1 MAFQMG
7 LDKLT
12 NVTFKRKFRWLFSIE
27 NIIGGSVN
35 ALLPQK
41 AARPSLS
48 FKSQQFEHINETI
61 FFPVKPDWKPINVIL
76 YDTKCNMNPI
86 WENWLKYFYD
96 PKNGKYN
103 FVNDVG
109 YKKNATLTMLDG
121 CGEIIENWTFE
132 NAYPEEINFDEL
144 DMASNDIVNISLT
157 LRYDRSYFN
166 D

>member
-35 ALLPQK
+35 ALLPHK
-41 AARPSLS
+41 GARPSLT
-48 FKSQQFEHINETI
+48 FKSQAFEHINETI
-61 FFPVKPDWKPINVIL
+61 SFPVKPEWKPISVIL

-86 WENWLKYFYD
+86 WENWLKPFYN
-96 PKNGKYN
+96 PKDGMYN
-103 FVNDVG
+103 FIIDAN
-109 YKKNATLTMLDG
+109 YKKTAILTMLDG
-121 CGEIIENWTFE
+121 CGNIMESWTFE

-144 DMASNDIVNISLT
+144 DMSSNDIVNITLSLK
-157 LRYDRSYFN
+157 YDRAYFN